1 MGVSKPNIV
10 AIADS
15 VREAH
20 CADIKDVLDPE
31 AAEIAIEYMTSMS
44 DKITS
49 RILQYLDAVK
59 DFKKEE
65 KK

>member
-1 MGVSKPNIV
+1 MGESKPNIA

-15 VREAH
+15 VRESH
-20 CADIKDVLDPE
+20 CEEIRGVLDPE

-44 DKITS
+44 DKITK
-49 RILQYLDAVK
+49 RILSYLRARK
-59 DFKKEE
+59 DFKEE